1 MRLIGMRKNQE
12 GICAIRRPQINW
24 SRRAARAQKVVKA
37 ARRTTEAQ
45 DTKHELQDV
54 RLESALEKTEEIAA
68 RDWHEWALAQQLE
81 RALDNNN
88 DC

>member
-12 GICAIRRPQINW
+12 ESRVTRRPQINW

-37 ARRTTEAQ
+37 ARRATEAQ
-45 DTKHELQDV
+45 DAKYGLWDV

-68 RDWHEWALAQQLE
+68 RDYIPGISL
-81 RALDNNN
+81 LDYLTPY
-88 DC
+88 CLW